1 MKQTIRQLAIALLTS
16 EFGINEESYN
26 LLYDLLEGDE
36 DITGHVDA
44 TDGGFY
50 LPEGWKDERAGQAP
64 TYGEFEAKVQA
75 LIPGA
80 DIQTD
85 NGDQLVIYTGLMID
99 DGKIVDYVD
108 PEDEEMDEDD
118 EPQDE
123 EGGSGEPNKWG
134 PEIR

>member
-16 EFGINEESYN
+16 EQGIPEEAYD
-26 LLYDLLEGDE
+26 LLYDLLEGDD
-36 DITGHVDA
+36 DITGHVEA
-44 TDGGFY
+44 TDGWFY
-50 LPEGWKDERAGQAP
+50 LPEGWLDERAGQLP

-108 PEDEEMDEDD
+108 PEDEG
-118 EPQDE
+118 DE
-123 EGGSGEPNKWG
+123 E
-134 PEIR
+134 